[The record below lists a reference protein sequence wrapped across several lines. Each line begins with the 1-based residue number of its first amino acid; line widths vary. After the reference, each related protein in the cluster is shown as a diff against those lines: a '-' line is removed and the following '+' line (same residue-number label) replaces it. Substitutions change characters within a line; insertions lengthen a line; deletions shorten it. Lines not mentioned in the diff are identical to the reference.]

1 MWREMWPSALMSAS
15 LLRGHMSLGAL
26 PPLSSV
32 PGEGVS
38 LRQEQL
44 QTEMHRGH
52 ANVRGHV
59 WQAAGLW
66 GSLLCREMSP
76 RKLPLLPPDE
86 SQVLQMRGQEEGD
99 AVWTEFY
106 LRNQMQKVERLS
118 QAPLQQVRHPNGVAD
133 VIFTPKFQEMLH

>member
-1 MWREMWPSALMSAS
+1 M
-15 LLRGHMSLGAL
+15 
-26 PPLSSV
+26 
-32 PGEGVS
+32 
-38 LRQEQL
+38 RQDQL
-44 QTEMHRGH
+44 QTKMHRGH
-52 ANVRGHV
+52 AHVRGHV
-59 WQAAGLW
+59 WQTAGLR

-118 QAPLQQVRHPNGVAD
+118 QAPLQQVRNPIEVAE